1 MPTAQF
7 RSFEEGLALAGALV
21 AFVATYK
28 LFKASLLLSGVL
40 AALSALAIAYVTLF
54 EFTLQDNTVTYRN
67 RFRQA
72 SFPLSHVRKVGM
84 HTFWFGLP
92 GHTFMFVMRRP
103 PADVDGRF
111 FRTGLVSWPSASS
124 WVDAVN
130 SAIRSN
136 EPTATTR

>member
-28 LFKASLLLSGVL
+28 LFKASLLLSCML
-40 AALSALAIAYVTLF
+40 AALSALVVAYVTFF
-54 EFTLQDNTVTYRN
+54 EFTLQGNTVTYRN

-72 SFPLSHVRKVGM
+72 SFLLSHVRKVGM
-84 HTFWFGLP
+84 DTFWFGLP

-124 WVDAVN
+124 WVDAIN